1 LPKTADYFVD
11 NLPSLKANKIP
22 RKDNLELGSLHL
34 DHFNKKRM
42 KLIEKLID
50 GRLQMLNNS
59 LEEQDIKPDLS
70 KKYSI
75 SPTNR
80 SKFFNTL
87 EDGFTKREMS

>member
-1 LPKTADYFVD
+1 
-11 NLPSLKANKIP
+11 
-22 RKDNLELGSLHL
+22 
-34 DHFNKKRM
+34 M